1 MTADMVKQDEHSA
14 DTGRTLHPGYAR
26 VLMALVQERDPSAL
40 RAFAPEDLVYMDPG
54 EAVPRCPLTQWHHMM
69 DVAEQVLGV
78 SDLVPD
84 LALRIKPWHVGLM
97 GFTIM
102 TSRNVEEVGR
112 LLRRYHHL
120 LNDVFVVD
128 RKTEGRRF
136 FLRLRT
142 ASGETSN
149 RLARLSL
156 AVWAQRLRWLTGR
169 DDLSFDVSFE
179 GPCVGRLDDY
189 RRLFG
194 GSIRFDDDAN
204 RMWGDSAW
212 LSLPLVSS
220 DAASHSLLQRQAA
233 QQLAQLSRRE
243 ERFVDHLQGLIH
255 GHLAQGQATLEVLSR
270 EMKMPTRTL
279 QRRLESEGLNL
290 RMLIDQ
296 ARKARAEKWLRESD
310 MALVDI
316 ASALGFAD
324 HASFNR
330 AFKRWTGCSPGAF
343 RRSTLQWGREAA

>member
-1 MTADMVKQDEHSA
+1 MTTLDEHAHSTEA
-14 DTGRTLHPGYAR
+14 GRSLHPGYAR
-26 VLMALVQERDPSAL
+26 VLMTLVQERDPSAL
-40 RAFAPEDLVYMDPG
+40 KLFEPQDLVYLDPG
-54 EAVPRCPLTQWHHMM
+54 EAVARCPLARWHRMM
-69 DVAEQVLGV
+69 DIAEQALGV

-84 LALRIKPWHVGLM
+84 LALRIQPWHVGLM
-97 GFTIM
+97 GFTLM
-102 TSRNVEEVGR
+102 TSRNLEEVGR

-128 RKTEGRRF
+128 RKLEGRRF
-136 FLRLRT
+136 FLKLRPT
-142 ASGETSN
+142 SGESSN

-156 AVWAQRLRWLTGR
+156 AIWAQRVRWMTGH
-169 DDLSFDVSFE
+169 DELCFDVSFE
-179 GPCVGRLDDY
+179 GPCSGRLDDY
-189 RRLFG
+189 KRLFG
-194 GSIRFDDDAN
+194 GLVRFDEPAN
-204 RMWGDSAW
+204 QIWGEAAW
-212 LSLPLVSS
+212 LTLPLQSS
-220 DAASHSLLQRQAA
+220 DATSHGLLQRQAA
-233 QQLAQLSRRE
+233 QQLAQMSRRE

-255 GHLAQGQATLEVLSR
+255 EHLGTGRATLEELAR

-296 ARKARAEKWLRESD
+296 VRRAKAEKWLRETS

-316 ASALGFAD
+316 AAALGFAD

-343 RRSTLQWGREAA
+343 RRASVQWGREAA